1 MIAILRAPSLL
12 ILGVR
17 VIFPRLLFIHLFLR
31 HGHTYRASIPL
42 GNPASVVFTRVS
54 NKTASWMQ
62 SCALETNASLS
73 VFVERIVLGEDSV
86 ECAAKR
92 RE

>member
-12 ILGVR
+12 IWGVR

-31 HGHTYRASIPL
+31 HAYRASIPL